1 MQQRP
6 LRRVQIES
14 KPYGFTKADLKLVDP
29 PTPAQRDQ
37 QGLLRIAE
45 RQARTL
51 RLQTLHG
58 VAFQPTTE
66 RSGPQVVPIIAV
78 PRPRVPYLVHMYI
91 WNGSTN
97 LHSKAH
103 PFCCWI
109 PVRVVAVRVVV
120 QNRPLPTTTAAATM
134 GNILHYGP
142 VKKQIKVRSNQV
154 IKFIKPIVHYG
165 FLPLVIYLGLNTEPQ
180 ADLLMV
186 LLPWVQPDAPA
197 GAEF

>member
-1 MQQRP
+1 
-6 LRRVQIES
+6 
-14 KPYGFTKADLKLVDP
+14 
-29 PTPAQRDQ
+29 
-37 QGLLRIAE
+37 
-45 RQARTL
+45 
-51 RLQTLHG
+51 
-58 VAFQPTTE
+58 
-66 RSGPQVVPIIAV
+66 
-78 PRPRVPYLVHMYI
+78 
-91 WNGSTN
+91 
-97 LHSKAH
+97 
-103 PFCCWI
+103 
-109 PVRVVAVRVVV
+109 
-120 QNRPLPTTTAAATM
+120 M